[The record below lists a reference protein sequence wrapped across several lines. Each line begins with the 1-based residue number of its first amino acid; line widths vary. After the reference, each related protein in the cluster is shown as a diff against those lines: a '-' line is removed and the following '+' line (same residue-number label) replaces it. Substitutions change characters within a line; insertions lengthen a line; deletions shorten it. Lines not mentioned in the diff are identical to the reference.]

1 VVTLQPIF
9 TTHPK
14 LLALPPDIARG
25 QTYADWSQPRMLLLL
40 LFVGETTRGDH
51 FSLNG
56 YARQDSPELATRDVT
71 SWTNC
76 RQPG

>member
-1 VVTLQPIF
+1 
-9 TTHPK
+9 
-14 LLALPPDIARG
+14 
-25 QTYADWSQPRMLLLL
+25 MLLLL

-71 SWTNC
+71 SLTNC